1 VWLEVVGGP
10 RVPGGA
16 SLTSVDSASSAPVD
30 DPRHL
35 AETLAPVLAEAC
47 EGRLSRVTWFRT
59 DWQRG
64 GAATG
69 TALYQVADGGTVA
82 VVVKLPVVHRELLW
96 MRRLQDGG
104 DNVVPRLYASGET
117 LGGYD
122 LSWLVIEHFDQGPLG
137 THWHDDHVTRIA
149 DAAARFQ
156 LAALTWPVDQPAHR
170 EPWEDLIKE
179 AQKSLRNNP
188 VQRRHQWRAAL
199 KTLRSHLH
207 SIVED
212 WEARD
217 TAQWVHGDLHLA
229 NAMSRESM
237 ESGPVCLI
245 DLAEVRVGHWV
256 EDAVYLERQLWARPQ
271 RLKGHG
277 PVKAIAAARRRWQLP
292 VEDDYPRLAMIR
304 RALLAGTAL
313 GFLQSEGDPRYLGAC
328 LGWLERAVVELKL
341 K

>member
-1 VWLEVVGGP
+1 M
-10 RVPGGA
+10 
-16 SLTSVDSASSAPVD
+16 LTSVDSASSTPVD

-35 AETLAPVLAEAC
+35 AETLAPVLTDAC
-47 EGRLSRVTWFRT
+47 DGRLSEVRWFRT
-59 DWQRG
+59 DWQHG

-69 TALYQVADGGTVA
+69 TARYRVSDAATVG

-96 MRRLQDGG
+96 MRRLQDGQ
-104 DNVVPRLYASGET
+104 DNVVPRLYASGEA

-122 LSWLVIEHFDQGPLG
+122 LSWLVIEHFDYGPLG
-137 THWHDDHVTRIA
+137 THWHDDHVARIA

-156 LAALTWPVDQPAHR
+156 MAAMAWPVDQPARR
-170 EPWEDLIKE
+170 EPWDDLFKE
-179 AQKSLRNNP
+179 ASRSLRTNAVP
-188 VQRRHQWRAAL
+188 RRHQWRAVL
-199 KTLRSHLH
+199 KSLRSHLD
-207 SIVED
+207 SLVAD

-245 DLAEVRVGHWV
+245 DLAEVRAGHWV
-256 EDAVYLERQLWARPQ
+256 EDAVYLERQLWARPE
-271 RLKGHG
+271 RLEGHG
-277 PVKAIAAARRRWQLP
+277 PVKAIAVARRRRQLP

-313 GFLQSEGDPRYLGAC
+313 GFLQSEGDPRYLDAC
-328 LGWLERAVVELKL
+328 LDWIERAVVELKL
-341 K
+341 R

>member
-1 VWLEVVGGP
+1 M
-10 RVPGGA
+10 
-16 SLTSVDSASSAPVD
+16 TSVDSASSAPVD

-47 EGRLSRVTWFRT
+47 EGRLSEVTWFRT

-69 TALYQVADGGTVA
+69 TALYRLADAATVA

-156 LAALTWPVDQPAHR
+156 MAALTWPVDQPARR

-292 VEDDYPRLAMIR
+292 VEDDYSRLAMIR